1 MIFEILLA
9 FLVLAIIYKKRIFNI
24 VNIHLKYSII
34 FFISFLLQF
43 LVVFLGS
50 KEIKLILKFGPLVYV
65 ISFLLLLWVIYQ
77 NGHVK
82 GMKIIFTGIFINF
95 MAITMNGG
103 QMPVSVEAMK
113 NASLD
118 KLYQTVQSGNYV
130 THVLMTKG
138 DNFIAQIAG
147 DIIAIPPPH
156 PRPRVISIGDIIMT
170 IGIIYMLYYY
180 SKNKISE

>member
-1 MIFEILLA
+1 MIFEVLLA
-9 FLVLAIIYKKRIFNI
+9 FLILVIIYKKRIFNI
-24 VNIHLKYSII
+24 INIPLKYP
-34 FFISFLLQF
+34 FLLFLSFLLQF

-50 KEIKLILKFGPLVYV
+50 KEIKLILEFGPLIYV

-77 NGHVK
+77 NVHVE
-82 GMKIIFTGIFINF
+82 GMKIIFTGVFINF
-95 MAITMNGG
+95 LAITMNGG

-113 NASLD
+113 SASLD

-130 THVLMTKG
+130 THVLMTRG
-138 DNFIAQIAG
+138 DSFIAKIAG